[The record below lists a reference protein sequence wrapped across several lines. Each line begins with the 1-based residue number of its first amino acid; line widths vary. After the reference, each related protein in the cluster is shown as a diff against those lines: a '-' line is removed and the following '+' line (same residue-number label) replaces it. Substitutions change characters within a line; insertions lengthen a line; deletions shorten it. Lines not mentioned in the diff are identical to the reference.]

1 MRKLSRRLNALQL
14 FFLAAGGALAGL
26 VGFAGTVIASTPV
39 VVDDFE
45 SYTNGTSIAGQGSWD
60 AVNSNLTVSTSQA
73 HGGTKSAVCNFGNT
87 CYFWVDGLNI
97 TTGYMDFWFYPTQWQ
112 NFANQSMYF
121 DGAAFQVNFYGNGSG
136 GVVLNDT
143 GHWYDGFNLVMNT
156 WQHIIIEFNATQ
168 YRFSPDGGG
177 TWSAWANHAG
187 SPVSSMQ
194 GYGNNSRG
202 FFVDD
207 FISQTITGY
216 DPVLTPTTP
225 PRNVET
231 IVDFDDPVAVS
242 GTIAIPTNNTHAYDN
257 LKVLFYKPNNAFPA
271 ETLNIP
277 LSLTG
282 GQSYAYSATTT
293 IAVSGSGN
301 NFFKVAYNLSGRTYA
316 GSYLDNPVIS
326 MPLLPFDNTWIK
338 DSVSSA
344 PASILNQATL
354 PTQEALEDCDAYSGI
369 DAVVCRFKNFIM
381 GAFLPSNDALA
392 QISGTMDALKTK
404 FPINY
409 ASAISSSFGT
419 IAAQVDDNSGF
430 TFSLYGN
437 SGTADTSFFTQDLG
451 GGITIGGTIKLI
463 LTFFV
468 FMLFLLW
475 GLNYMHRV
483 LK

>member
-1 MRKLSRRLNALQL
+1 
-14 FFLAAGGALAGL
+14 
-26 VGFAGTVIASTPV
+26 
-39 VVDDFE
+39 
-45 SYTNGTSIAGQGSWD
+45 
-60 AVNSNLTVSTSQA
+60 
-73 HGGTKSAVCNFGNT
+73 
-87 CYFWVDGLNI
+87 
-97 TTGYMDFWFYPTQWQ
+97 
-112 NFANQSMYF
+112 
-121 DGAAFQVNFYGNGSG
+121 
-136 GVVLNDT
+136 
-143 GHWYDGFNLVMNT
+143 
-156 WQHIIIEFNATQ
+156 
-168 YRFSPDGGG
+168 
-177 TWSAWANHAG
+177 
-187 SPVSSMQ
+187 
-194 GYGNNSRG
+194 
-202 FFVDD
+202 
-207 FISQTITGY
+207 
-216 DPVLTPTTP
+216 
-225 PRNVET
+225 
-231 IVDFDDPVAVS
+231 VAVS